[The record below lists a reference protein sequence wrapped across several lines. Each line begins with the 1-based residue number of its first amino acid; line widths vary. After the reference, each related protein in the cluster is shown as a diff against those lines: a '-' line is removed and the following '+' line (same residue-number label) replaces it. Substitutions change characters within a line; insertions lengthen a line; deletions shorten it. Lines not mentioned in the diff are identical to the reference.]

1 MTRPKKEE
9 MYRNHRITVRFTE
22 TEFSIIKTAA
32 KQANMSL
39 ASYVR
44 TQVLKGK
51 VQTKIEIVADVPEIK
66 KLLAEFGK
74 IGSNLNQIAKY
85 FNQGGILSQEMRGE
99 INKRLRDLYEM
110 KYKVMEMAGDFHGK
124 HIASKN
130 ADYGEAERY
139 LIFQHDEYT
148 QKPILDENGHMLI
161 REEYYLDGINC
172 DPFTFAAECQETNAY
187 FHKNQSYNE
196 IKSHHYIIS
205 FDPKDRDEHGLTGEL
220 AQQLGVEYA
229 KENFPGHQA
238 LVCTHTDG
246 HNGSGNI
253 HVHIVI
259 NSIRKYDT
267 EPQPYMEF
275 DRDSKAGYKHH
286 LSDRYRIYLKQKV
299 MDMCTANGLNQVDL
313 LTPAERKISEKEY
326 WAKRRGQ
333 KKLDK
338 HNAQLEKKG
347 LTPRQTTFQTEKQY
361 LRDAIDTVTSQA
373 ISQEDFSRL
382 LSEKYNI
389 TFKVS
394 RGRYSYLHPNRSKYI
409 TGRSLGTLYEEKHL
423 LQIFQE
429 NSTSQITENPVPD
442 ISQVVNSSTPT
453 VSAYTATTTEA
464 PHTFLFI
471 KSDLRLV
478 TDLQHC
484 IKAQQSQA
492 YAQKVKLSNLKMMAQ
507 TVAYVQEHGF
517 QSKAD
522 LDTALSDASAQSTDA
537 RNTLKSTENTL
548 KNVNEQIH
556 YTGQYLAN
564 KSIYSD
570 YRKSRNKE
578 KFYDDHRAELTLYE
592 SALRILK
599 EKSQGNKLPTLKM
612 LREEK
617 NRLTE
622 LQTMQ
627 REDFNARREHE
638 RELRTVC
645 SNVDIILGTSQA
657 QNRQRE
663 HTQEKS

>member
-1 MTRPKKEE
+1 M
-9 MYRNHRITVRFTE
+9 
-22 TEFSIIKTAA
+22 A
-32 KQANMSL
+32 
-39 ASYVR
+39 
-44 TQVLKGK
+44 
-51 VQTKIEIVADVPEIK
+51 
-66 KLLAEFGK
+66 
-74 IGSNLNQIAKY
+74 
-85 FNQGGILSQEMRGE
+85 IL
-99 INKRLRDLYEM
+99 
-110 KYKVMEMAGDFHGK
+110 K

-187 FHKNQSYNE
+187 FHKNQSYND

-267 EPQPYMEF
+267 KPQPYMEF

-333 KKLDK
+333 KKLNK

-361 LRDAIDTVTSQA
+361 LRDAIDTVASQA

-389 TFKVS
+389 TFKVR

-522 LDTALSDASAQSTDA
+522 LDAALSDASAQSTDA

-570 YRKSRNKE
+570 YRKSRHKE

-645 SNVDIILGTSQA
+645 SNVDIILGTSQV
-657 QNRQRE
+657 QNRQHE

>member
-1 MTRPKKEE
+1 MTF
-9 MYRNHRITVRFTE
+9 M
-22 TEFSIIKTAA
+22 A
-32 KQANMSL
+32 
-39 ASYVR
+39 
-44 TQVLKGK
+44 
-51 VQTKIEIVADVPEIK
+51 
-66 KLLAEFGK
+66 
-74 IGSNLNQIAKY
+74 
-85 FNQGGILSQEMRGE
+85 IL
-99 INKRLRDLYEM
+99 
-110 KYKVMEMAGDFHGK
+110 K

-333 KKLDK
+333 KNLDK
-338 HNAQLEKKG
+338 HNVELEKKG

-361 LRDAIDTVTSQA
+361 LRDAIDTVASQATSQ
-373 ISQEDFSRL
+373 EEFSRL

-409 TGRSLGTLYEEKHL
+409 TGRSLGTIYEEKHL
-423 LQIFQE
+423 LQMFQE
-429 NSTSQITENPVPD
+429 NSTAQITENPVPD
-442 ISQVVNSSTPT
+442 ISQVVNSSIPP
-453 VSAYTATTTEA
+453 VSTHTATTAEA

-522 LDTALSDASAQSTDA
+522 LDAALSAASAQSTDA
-537 RNTLKSTENTL
+537 RNTLKSTEDTL

-564 KSIYSD
+564 KSLYSD

-592 SALRILK
+592 SALRMLK

-622 LQTMQ
+622 LQTVQ

-645 SNVDIILGTSQA
+645 SNVDIILGTSRV

>member
-1 MTRPKKEE
+1 M
-9 MYRNHRITVRFTE
+9 
-22 TEFSIIKTAA
+22 A
-32 KQANMSL
+32 
-39 ASYVR
+39 
-44 TQVLKGK
+44 
-51 VQTKIEIVADVPEIK
+51 
-66 KLLAEFGK
+66 
-74 IGSNLNQIAKY
+74 
-85 FNQGGILSQEMRGE
+85 IL
-99 INKRLRDLYEM
+99 
-110 KYKVMEMAGDFHGK
+110 K

-338 HNAQLEKKG
+338 HNAELEKKG

-361 LRDAIDTVTSQA
+361 LRDAIDTVASQA

-423 LQIFQE
+423 MQIFQE

-522 LDTALSDASAQSTDA
+522 LEAALSDASAQSTNA

-622 LQTMQ
+622 LQTLQ

-645 SNVDIILGTSQA
+645 SNVDIILGTSQV

>member
-1 MTRPKKEE
+1 M
-9 MYRNHRITVRFTE
+9 
-22 TEFSIIKTAA
+22 A
-32 KQANMSL
+32 
-39 ASYVR
+39 
-44 TQVLKGK
+44 
-51 VQTKIEIVADVPEIK
+51 
-66 KLLAEFGK
+66 
-74 IGSNLNQIAKY
+74 
-85 FNQGGILSQEMRGE
+85 IL
-99 INKRLRDLYEM
+99 
-110 KYKVMEMAGDFHGK
+110 K

-172 DPFTFAAECQETNAY
+172 NPFTFAAECQETNAY
-187 FHKNQSYNE
+187 FHKNQSYND

-267 EPQPYMEF
+267 KPQPYMEF

-361 LRDAIDTVTSQA
+361 LRDAIDTVTSLA

-522 LDTALSDASAQSTDA
+522 LDAALSDASAQSTDA

-645 SNVDIILGTSQA
+645 SNVDIILGTSQV

>member
-1 MTRPKKEE
+1 M
-9 MYRNHRITVRFTE
+9 
-22 TEFSIIKTAA
+22 A
-32 KQANMSL
+32 
-39 ASYVR
+39 
-44 TQVLKGK
+44 
-51 VQTKIEIVADVPEIK
+51 
-66 KLLAEFGK
+66 
-74 IGSNLNQIAKY
+74 
-85 FNQGGILSQEMRGE
+85 IL
-99 INKRLRDLYEM
+99 
-110 KYKVMEMAGDFHGK
+110 K

-267 EPQPYMEF
+267 KPQPYMEF

-645 SNVDIILGTSQA
+645 SNVDIILGTSQV

>member
-1 MTRPKKEE
+1 MTF
-9 MYRNHRITVRFTE
+9 M
-22 TEFSIIKTAA
+22 A
-32 KQANMSL
+32 
-39 ASYVR
+39 
-44 TQVLKGK
+44 
-51 VQTKIEIVADVPEIK
+51 
-66 KLLAEFGK
+66 
-74 IGSNLNQIAKY
+74 
-85 FNQGGILSQEMRGE
+85 IL
-99 INKRLRDLYEM
+99 
-110 KYKVMEMAGDFHGK
+110 K

-130 ADYGEAERY
+130 ADYREAERY

-299 MDMCTANGLNQVDL
+299 MDMCTANELNQVDL

-338 HNAQLEKKG
+338 HNAELEKKG

-361 LRDAIDTVTSQA
+361 LRDAIDTVASQA

-389 TFKVS
+389 TFKVR

-522 LDTALSDASAQSTDA
+522 LDAALSDASAQSTDA

>member
-1 MTRPKKEE
+1 M
-9 MYRNHRITVRFTE
+9 
-22 TEFSIIKTAA
+22 A
-32 KQANMSL
+32 
-39 ASYVR
+39 
-44 TQVLKGK
+44 
-51 VQTKIEIVADVPEIK
+51 
-66 KLLAEFGK
+66 
-74 IGSNLNQIAKY
+74 
-85 FNQGGILSQEMRGE
+85 IL
-99 INKRLRDLYEM
+99 
-110 KYKVMEMAGDFHGK
+110 K

-130 ADYGEAERY
+130 TDYGEAERY

-148 QKPILDENGHMLI
+148 QKPILDDNGNMFL

-172 DPFTFAAECQETNAY
+172 DPFTFDAECRETNAF
-187 FHKNQSYNE
+187 FHKNQSFNE

-205 FDPKDRDEHGLTGEL
+205 FDPKDQEEHGLTGEQ
-220 AQQLGVEYA
+220 AQKVGVEYA
-229 KENFPGHQA
+229 RESFPGHQA

-259 NSIRKYDT
+259 NSVRKYNT

-299 MDMCTANGLNQVDL
+299 MDMCHSNGLNQVDL

-333 KKLDK
+333 KKLDE
-338 HNAQLEKKG
+338 HNAELKKKG

-361 LRDAIDTVTSQA
+361 LRDAIDTVASQATSQ
-373 ISQEDFSRL
+373 EEFSRL

-394 RGRYSYLHPNRSKYI
+394 RGRYSYLHPNRQKYI
-409 TGRSLGTLYEEKHL
+409 TGRNLGTLYEENHL
-423 LQIFQE
+423 LQVFQ
-429 NSTSQITENPVPD
+429 D
-442 ISQVVNSSTPT
+442 NSSKQHAEKSHSTDRPVT
-453 VSAYTATTTEA
+453 DFSEKSKSSASVQTDETT
-464 PHTFLFI
+464 HSFLFI

-517 QSKAD
+517 QSKED
-522 LDTALSDASAQSTDA
+522 LDTALSNASAQSTDA
-537 RNTLKSTENTL
+537 RNTLKSTDDSL
-548 KNVNEQIH
+548 KSINEQIH

-564 KSIYSD
+564 KSIYFD

-578 KFYDDHRAELTLYE
+578 KFYEDHRAELTLYE

-599 EKSQGNKLPTLKM
+599 EKAQGKKLPTLKM

-617 NRLTE
+617 SRMTA
-622 LQTMQ
+622 LQSDQ
-627 REDFNARREHE
+627 REEFNARREYE

-645 SNVDIILGTSQA
+645 SNVDIILGTHQP
-657 QNRQRE
+657 QERQLE
-663 HTQEKS
+663 QTHEK

>member
-1 MTRPKKEE
+1 M
-9 MYRNHRITVRFTE
+9 
-22 TEFSIIKTAA
+22 A
-32 KQANMSL
+32 
-39 ASYVR
+39 
-44 TQVLKGK
+44 
-51 VQTKIEIVADVPEIK
+51 
-66 KLLAEFGK
+66 
-74 IGSNLNQIAKY
+74 
-85 FNQGGILSQEMRGE
+85 IL
-99 INKRLRDLYEM
+99 
-110 KYKVMEMAGDFHGK
+110 K

-333 KKLDK
+333 KNLDK
-338 HNAQLEKKG
+338 HNVELEKKG

-361 LRDAIDTVTSQA
+361 LRDAIDTVASQATSQ
-373 ISQEDFSRL
+373 EEFSRL

-423 LQIFQE
+423 LQMFQE
-429 NSTSQITENPVPD
+429 NSTAQITENPVPD
-442 ISQVVNSSTPT
+442 ISQVVNSSIPP
-453 VSAYTATTTEA
+453 VSTHTATTAEA

-478 TDLQHC
+478 TNLQHC

-522 LDTALSDASAQSTDA
+522 LDAALSAASAQSTDA
-537 RNTLKSTENTL
+537 RNTLKSTEDTL
-548 KNVNEQIH
+548 KSINEQIH

-564 KSIYSD
+564 KSLYSD

-592 SALRILK
+592 SALRMLK

-622 LQTMQ
+622 LQTVQ

-645 SNVDIILGTSQA
+645 SNVDIILGTSRV

>member
-1 MTRPKKEE
+1 MTF
-9 MYRNHRITVRFTE
+9 M
-22 TEFSIIKTAA
+22 A
-32 KQANMSL
+32 
-39 ASYVR
+39 
-44 TQVLKGK
+44 
-51 VQTKIEIVADVPEIK
+51 
-66 KLLAEFGK
+66 
-74 IGSNLNQIAKY
+74 
-85 FNQGGILSQEMRGE
+85 IL
-99 INKRLRDLYEM
+99 
-110 KYKVMEMAGDFHGK
+110 K

-522 LDTALSDASAQSTDA
+522 LDAALSDASAQSTDA

-645 SNVDIILGTSQA
+645 SNVDIILGTSQV

>member
-1 MTRPKKEE
+1 M
-9 MYRNHRITVRFTE
+9 
-22 TEFSIIKTAA
+22 A
-32 KQANMSL
+32 
-39 ASYVR
+39 
-44 TQVLKGK
+44 
-51 VQTKIEIVADVPEIK
+51 
-66 KLLAEFGK
+66 
-74 IGSNLNQIAKY
+74 
-85 FNQGGILSQEMRGE
+85 IL
-99 INKRLRDLYEM
+99 
-110 KYKVMEMAGDFHGK
+110 K

-187 FHKNQSYNE
+187 FHKNQSYND

-267 EPQPYMEF
+267 KPQPYMEF

-361 LRDAIDTVTSQA
+361 LRDAIDTVASQA

-389 TFKVS
+389 TFKVR

-522 LDTALSDASAQSTDA
+522 LDAALSDASAQSTDA

-570 YRKSRNKE
+570 YRKSRHKE
-578 KFYDDHRAELTLYE
+578 KFYDDYRAELTLYE

-645 SNVDIILGTSQA
+645 SNVDIILGTSQV
-657 QNRQRE
+657 QNRQHE

>member
-1 MTRPKKEE
+1 M
-9 MYRNHRITVRFTE
+9 
-22 TEFSIIKTAA
+22 A
-32 KQANMSL
+32 
-39 ASYVR
+39 
-44 TQVLKGK
+44 
-51 VQTKIEIVADVPEIK
+51 
-66 KLLAEFGK
+66 
-74 IGSNLNQIAKY
+74 
-85 FNQGGILSQEMRGE
+85 IL
-99 INKRLRDLYEM
+99 
-110 KYKVMEMAGDFHGK
+110 K

-229 KENFPGHQA
+229 KENFPGHQT

-299 MDMCTANGLNQVDL
+299 MDMCTANELNQVDL

-338 HNAQLEKKG
+338 HNAELEKKG

-361 LRDAIDTVTSQA
+361 LRDAIDTVASQATSQ
-373 ISQEDFSRL
+373 EEFSRL
-382 LSEKYNI
+382 LSKKYNI

-429 NSTSQITENPVPD
+429 NSTSQITENPIPD

-453 VSAYTATTTEA
+453 VSAYTATTTKTTEA

-522 LDTALSDASAQSTDA
+522 LDAALSAASAQSTDA
-537 RNTLKSTENTL
+537 RNTLKSTEDTL

-622 LQTMQ
+622 LQAVQ
-627 REDFNARREHE
+627 REDFNARREYE

-645 SNVDIILGTSQA
+645 SNVDIILGTSQV

>member
-1 MTRPKKEE
+1 MTF
-9 MYRNHRITVRFTE
+9 M
-22 TEFSIIKTAA
+22 A
-32 KQANMSL
+32 
-39 ASYVR
+39 
-44 TQVLKGK
+44 
-51 VQTKIEIVADVPEIK
+51 
-66 KLLAEFGK
+66 
-74 IGSNLNQIAKY
+74 
-85 FNQGGILSQEMRGE
+85 IL
-99 INKRLRDLYEM
+99 
-110 KYKVMEMAGDFHGK
+110 K

-205 FDPKDRDEHGLTGEL
+205 FDPKDRDEHGLTGKL

-333 KKLDK
+333 KNLDK
-338 HNAQLEKKG
+338 HNAELEKKG
-347 LTPRQTTFQTEKQY
+347 LTPRQTCFQTEKQY
-361 LRDAIDTVTSQA
+361 LRDAIDTVASQATSQ
-373 ISQEDFSRL
+373 EEFSRL

-429 NSTSQITENPVPD
+429 NSTAQITENPIPD
-442 ISQVVNSSTPT
+442 ISQVVNSSTPP
-453 VSAYTATTTEA
+453 VSAHTDTTAEA

-522 LDTALSDASAQSTDA
+522 LDAALSAASAQSTDA
-537 RNTLKSTENTL
+537 RNTLKSTEDTL
-548 KNVNEQIH
+548 KNINEQIH

-592 SALRILK
+592 SAIRILK

-645 SNVDIILGTSQA
+645 SNVDIILGTSQV

>member
-1 MTRPKKEE
+1 M
-9 MYRNHRITVRFTE
+9 
-22 TEFSIIKTAA
+22 A
-32 KQANMSL
+32 
-39 ASYVR
+39 
-44 TQVLKGK
+44 
-51 VQTKIEIVADVPEIK
+51 
-66 KLLAEFGK
+66 
-74 IGSNLNQIAKY
+74 
-85 FNQGGILSQEMRGE
+85 IL
-99 INKRLRDLYEM
+99 
-110 KYKVMEMAGDFHGK
+110 K

-238 LVCTHTDG
+238 LVCTHPDG

-299 MDMCTANGLNQVDL
+299 MDMCTANELNQVDL

-338 HNAQLEKKG
+338 HNAELEKKG

-361 LRDAIDTVTSQA
+361 LRDAIDTVASQA

-423 LQIFQE
+423 MQIFQE

-522 LDTALSDASAQSTDA
+522 LEAALSDASAQSTNA

-570 YRKSRNKE
+570 YRKSRNKN

-645 SNVDIILGTSQA
+645 SNVDIILGTSQV

>member
-1 MTRPKKEE
+1 M
-9 MYRNHRITVRFTE
+9 
-22 TEFSIIKTAA
+22 A
-32 KQANMSL
+32 
-39 ASYVR
+39 
-44 TQVLKGK
+44 
-51 VQTKIEIVADVPEIK
+51 
-66 KLLAEFGK
+66 
-74 IGSNLNQIAKY
+74 
-85 FNQGGILSQEMRGE
+85 IL
-99 INKRLRDLYEM
+99 
-110 KYKVMEMAGDFHGK
+110 K

-130 ADYGEAERY
+130 TDYGEAERY

-148 QKPILDENGHMLI
+148 QKPILDDNGNMLL

-172 DPFTFAAECQETNAY
+172 DPFTFDVECRETNAF
-187 FHKNQSYNE
+187 FHKNQSFND

-205 FDPKDRDEHGLTGEL
+205 FDPKDQEEHGLTGEQ
-220 AQQLGVEYA
+220 AQKVGVEYA
-229 KENFPGHQA
+229 RESFPGHQA

-259 NSIRKYDT
+259 NSVRKYNT

-299 MDMCTANGLNQVDL
+299 MDMCRSNGLNQVDL
-313 LTPAERKISEKEY
+313 LNPAEKKISEKEY
-326 WAKRRGQ
+326 WAKRRSQ
-333 KKLDK
+333 KNLDE
-338 HNAQLEKKG
+338 HNAELKKKG

-361 LRDAIDTVTSQA
+361 LRDAIDTVASQATSQ
-373 ISQEDFSRL
+373 EEFSRL
-382 LSEKYNI
+382 LSDRYNI

-394 RGRYSYLHPNRSKYI
+394 RGRYSYLHPNRQKYI
-409 TGRSLGTLYEEKHL
+409 TGRNLGTLYEETHL

-429 NSTSQITENPVPD
+429 NSNRQSSEKSHPADRIITDFSKLPKLS
-442 ISQVVNSSTPT
+442 ISDQTDE
-453 VSAYTATTTEA
+453 TT
-464 PHTFLFI
+464 HSFLFI

-507 TVAYVQEHGF
+507 TVAYIQEHGF
-517 QSKAD
+517 QSKED
-522 LDTALSDASAQSTDA
+522 LDTALSNASAQSTDA
-537 RNTLKSTENTL
+537 RNTLKSTDDSL
-548 KNVNEQIH
+548 KSINEQIH

-564 KSIYSD
+564 KSIYFD

-578 KFYDDHRAELTLYE
+578 KFYEDHRAELTLYE

-599 EKSQGNKLPTLKM
+599 EKAQGKKLPTLKM

-622 LQTMQ
+622 LQTVQ
-627 REDFNARREHE
+627 RDKFNTRREYE

-645 SNVDIILGTSQA
+645 SNVNIILRHPHIQETLHETSQ
-657 QNRQRE
+657 E
-663 HTQEKS
+663 HSYFR

>member
-1 MTRPKKEE
+1 MTF
-9 MYRNHRITVRFTE
+9 M
-22 TEFSIIKTAA
+22 A
-32 KQANMSL
+32 
-39 ASYVR
+39 
-44 TQVLKGK
+44 
-51 VQTKIEIVADVPEIK
+51 
-66 KLLAEFGK
+66 
-74 IGSNLNQIAKY
+74 
-85 FNQGGILSQEMRGE
+85 IL
-99 INKRLRDLYEM
+99 
-110 KYKVMEMAGDFHGK
+110 K

-238 LVCTHTDG
+238 LVCTHPDG

-299 MDMCTANGLNQVDL
+299 MDMCTAYGLNQVDL
-313 LTPAERKISEKEY
+313 LTSAERKLSEKEY

-338 HNAQLEKKG
+338 HNAELEKKG

-361 LRDAIDTVTSQA
+361 LRDAIDTVASQA

-423 LQIFQE
+423 MQIFQE

-522 LDTALSDASAQSTDA
+522 LEAALSDASAQSTNA

-578 KFYDDHRAELTLYE
+578 KFYDDHRAALTLYE

-645 SNVDIILGTSQA
+645 SNVDIILGTSQV

>member
-1 MTRPKKEE
+1 M
-9 MYRNHRITVRFTE
+9 
-22 TEFSIIKTAA
+22 A
-32 KQANMSL
+32 
-39 ASYVR
+39 
-44 TQVLKGK
+44 
-51 VQTKIEIVADVPEIK
+51 
-66 KLLAEFGK
+66 
-74 IGSNLNQIAKY
+74 
-85 FNQGGILSQEMRGE
+85 IL
-99 INKRLRDLYEM
+99 
-110 KYKVMEMAGDFHGK
+110 K

-299 MDMCTANGLNQVDL
+299 MDMCTTNGLNQVDL

-338 HNAQLEKKG
+338 HNAEFEKKG

-522 LDTALSDASAQSTDA
+522 LDAALSDASAQSTDA

-645 SNVDIILGTSQA
+645 SNVDIILGTSQV

>member
-1 MTRPKKEE
+1 M
-9 MYRNHRITVRFTE
+9 
-22 TEFSIIKTAA
+22 A
-32 KQANMSL
+32 
-39 ASYVR
+39 
-44 TQVLKGK
+44 
-51 VQTKIEIVADVPEIK
+51 
-66 KLLAEFGK
+66 
-74 IGSNLNQIAKY
+74 
-85 FNQGGILSQEMRGE
+85 IL
-99 INKRLRDLYEM
+99 
-110 KYKVMEMAGDFHGK
+110 K

-148 QKPILDENGHMLI
+148 QKPVLDEYGHMMI
-161 REEYYLDGINC
+161 RDEYYLDGINC
-172 DPFTFAAECQETNAY
+172 DPFTFAAECQETNTY
-187 FHKNQSYNE
+187 FHKNQSFNE

-205 FDPKDRDEHGLTGEL
+205 FDPKDRNEHGLTGEQ

-229 KENFPGHQA
+229 RNNFPGHQA

-259 NSIRKYDT
+259 NSLRKYDV
-267 EPQPYMEF
+267 EPQPFMEF
-275 DRDSKAGYKHH
+275 DRDAKAGYKHH

-299 MDMCTANGLNQVDL
+299 MDMCKEHGLNQVDL

-333 KKLDK
+333 QKLDE
-338 HNAQLEKKG
+338 HNASLEKEG
-347 LTPRQTTFQTEKQY
+347 LTPRQTTFQTEKQF
-361 LRDAIDTVTSQA
+361 LRDAIDDISKYA
-373 ISQEDFSRL
+373 SSQEEFAKL

-389 TFKVS
+389 TFKIS
-394 RGRYSYLHPNRSKYI
+394 RGRYSYLHPSRKKFI

-423 LQIFQE
+423 LQQFQE
-429 NSTSQITENPVPD
+429 NSRQQTPESTEQNILQKDYSQEIL
-442 ISQVVNSSTPT
+442 
-453 VSAYTATTTEA
+453 VSANNQESLTA
-464 PHTFLFI
+464 FFFI

-484 IKAQQSQA
+484 IKAKQSQA

-517 QSKAD
+517 QSKDD
-522 LDTALSDASAQSTDA
+522 LDAALSNAASQSTTA
-537 RNTLKSTENTL
+537 RNSLKSTEDTL
-548 KNVNEQIH
+548 KNINEQIH

-564 KSIYSD
+564 KDIYSD

-578 KFYDDHRAELTLYE
+578 KFYNEHRAELTLYE
-592 SALRILK
+592 SALQILK
-599 EKSQGNKLPTLKM
+599 EKSQGKKLPTLKM

-617 NRLTE
+617 GRLIE
-622 LQTMQ
+622 LQAAK
-627 REDFNARREHE
+627 REEFHNRRDYE

-645 SNVDIILGTSQA
+645 SNVELILGTEQA
-657 QNRQRE
+657 HVRQHE
-663 HTQEKS
+663 QTQEK

>member
-1 MTRPKKEE
+1 M
-9 MYRNHRITVRFTE
+9 
-22 TEFSIIKTAA
+22 A
-32 KQANMSL
+32 
-39 ASYVR
+39 
-44 TQVLKGK
+44 
-51 VQTKIEIVADVPEIK
+51 
-66 KLLAEFGK
+66 
-74 IGSNLNQIAKY
+74 
-85 FNQGGILSQEMRGE
+85 IL
-99 INKRLRDLYEM
+99 
-110 KYKVMEMAGDFHGK
+110 K

-187 FHKNQSYNE
+187 FHKNQSYND

-267 EPQPYMEF
+267 KPQPYMEF

-361 LRDAIDTVTSQA
+361 LRDAIDTVASQA

-442 ISQVVNSSTPT
+442 ISQVANSSTPT

-522 LDTALSDASAQSTDA
+522 LDAALSDASAQSTDA

-627 REDFNARREHE
+627 REDFNARREQE

-645 SNVDIILGTSQA
+645 SNVDIILGTSQV

>member
-1 MTRPKKEE
+1 MTF
-9 MYRNHRITVRFTE
+9 M
-22 TEFSIIKTAA
+22 A
-32 KQANMSL
+32 
-39 ASYVR
+39 
-44 TQVLKGK
+44 
-51 VQTKIEIVADVPEIK
+51 
-66 KLLAEFGK
+66 
-74 IGSNLNQIAKY
+74 
-85 FNQGGILSQEMRGE
+85 IL
-99 INKRLRDLYEM
+99 
-110 KYKVMEMAGDFHGK
+110 K

-187 FHKNQSYNE
+187 FHKNQSYND

-267 EPQPYMEF
+267 KPQPYMEF

-299 MDMCTANGLNQVDL
+299 MDMCTANGLKQVDL

-338 HNAQLEKKG
+338 HNAELEKKG

-361 LRDAIDTVTSQA
+361 LRDAIDTVASQA

-522 LDTALSDASAQSTDA
+522 LDAALSDASAQSTDA

>member
-1 MTRPKKEE
+1 M
-9 MYRNHRITVRFTE
+9 
-22 TEFSIIKTAA
+22 A
-32 KQANMSL
+32 
-39 ASYVR
+39 
-44 TQVLKGK
+44 
-51 VQTKIEIVADVPEIK
+51 
-66 KLLAEFGK
+66 
-74 IGSNLNQIAKY
+74 
-85 FNQGGILSQEMRGE
+85 IL
-99 INKRLRDLYEM
+99 
-110 KYKVMEMAGDFHGK
+110 K

-187 FHKNQSYNE
+187 FHKNQSYND

-267 EPQPYMEF
+267 KPQPYMEF

-361 LRDAIDTVTSQA
+361 LRDAIDTVASQA

-409 TGRSLGTLYEEKHL
+409 TGRGLGTLYEEKHL
-423 LQIFQE
+423 MQIFQE

-522 LDTALSDASAQSTDA
+522 LETALSDASAQSTNA

-622 LQTMQ
+622 LQTLQ

-645 SNVDIILGTSQA
+645 SNIDIILGTSQV

>member
-1 MTRPKKEE
+1 MTF
-9 MYRNHRITVRFTE
+9 M
-22 TEFSIIKTAA
+22 A
-32 KQANMSL
+32 
-39 ASYVR
+39 
-44 TQVLKGK
+44 
-51 VQTKIEIVADVPEIK
+51 
-66 KLLAEFGK
+66 
-74 IGSNLNQIAKY
+74 
-85 FNQGGILSQEMRGE
+85 IL
-99 INKRLRDLYEM
+99 
-110 KYKVMEMAGDFHGK
+110 K

-172 DPFTFAAECQETNAY
+172 DSFTFAAECQETNAY

-429 NSTSQITENPVPD
+429 NSTAQITENPVSD
-442 ISQVVNSSTPT
+442 IFQVVNSSAPP
-453 VSAYTATTTEA
+453 VSAHTATTAET

-507 TVAYVQEHGF
+507 TVAYVQEHSF

-522 LDTALSDASAQSTDA
+522 LDAALFDASAQSTDA
-537 RNTLKSTENTL
+537 KNSLKSTEDTL
-548 KNVNEQIH
+548 KNINEQIH

-564 KSIYSD
+564 KSIYAD
-570 YRKSRNKE
+570 YHKSRNKE

-599 EKSQGNKLPTLKM
+599 EKSQGKKLPTLKM

-622 LQTMQ
+622 LQTAQ

-645 SNVDIILGTSQA
+645 SNVDIILGTSQV